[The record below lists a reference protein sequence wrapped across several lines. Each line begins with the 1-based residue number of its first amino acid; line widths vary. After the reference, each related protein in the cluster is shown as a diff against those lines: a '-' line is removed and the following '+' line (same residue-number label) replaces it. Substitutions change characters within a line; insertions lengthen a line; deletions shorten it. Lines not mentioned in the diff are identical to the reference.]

1 MISPMWYQRWFRL
14 IYKDKNP
21 DLLKI
26 LRVKMAFDDLKIEE
40 WFDKVEATNE
50 MDARKELNDVDYG
63 NQLGLKNYVG
73 MVKTNA
79 ETHPGGN
86 GKNSMEMGDGS
97 KLQIK
102 KPKEQIKTN

>member
-1 MISPMWYQRWFRL
+1 
-14 IYKDKNP
+14 
-21 DLLKI
+21 LLKI

-73 MVKTNA
+73 MVKTGA
-79 ETHPGGN
+79 ETKPGGN
-86 GKNSMEMGDGS
+86 SGNSMDIGGGN
-97 KLQIK
+97 KLQMK
-102 KPKEQIKTN
+102 KPKERIKDKSNI